1 MNGAGSAGVL
11 PESRVELVPLG
22 QTASRGDGGAAAE
35 AVMTFG
41 CPLVHRVDP
50 TGFPDEF
57 RRIALSQGW
66 EFARVL
72 FPMTLERAAPG
83 RQFVDVTIRVR
94 FSSPDCLAVDLESP
108 RSVTVDGGFVGAFA
122 LRPVRVVA
130 PEFAAGPSLP
140 EGVIVEAS
148 GYARRQVLW
157 RLHHEAG
164 GLVPAGDLVTAAVIA
179 VPAGTDVVAGT
190 VGADVSVRRPVV
202 GSLTSISRVI
212 VRSARPAP
220 FTVGLADGSLAGFRP
235 VVAPRSRPGAAAS
248 RLCVAVDAEGYG
260 RRDLAGQL
268 RVQSRLV
275 QVLDE
280 VGGAVGLDRSWW
292 DRQDQGDGE
301 LALMPAGTDVAEL
314 APGIVRS
321 MADSLDELNQDL
333 VEQARLRLRLALHEG
348 EIRRGAS
355 GYAGDAAVVVCRL
368 RDSEELRAA
377 LRASP
382 DAPLAVGVTESLFAD
397 IAEGFEP
404 GDCSQNAGRAPARM
418 TVIQESKGFRV
429 DARIW
434 VAGGV

>member
-1 MNGAGSAGVL
+1 ML
-11 PESRVELVPLG
+11 PESRVELLPLG
-22 QTASRGDGGAAAE
+22 QTASRGDGAAPAE
-35 AVMTFG
+35 AVMAFG

-50 TGFPDEF
+50 AGFPDEF
-57 RRIALSQGW
+57 RRIALTHGW
-66 EFARVL
+66 EFVRVL

-83 RQFVDVTIRVR
+83 RQFIDVMIRVR
-94 FSSPDCLAVDLESP
+94 FSSPGCLAVDLESP
-108 RSVTVDGGFVGAFA
+108 RSVTVDGGFVGAVT

-130 PEFAAGPSLP
+130 PEFAGHSLP
-140 EGVIVEAS
+140 EGVAVEAS
-148 GYARRQVLW
+148 GYGRPQVRW
-157 RLHHEAG
+157 RLHDEAG

-179 VPAGTDVVAGT
+179 VPAGTDAVSGAID
-190 VGADVSVRRPVV
+190 ADVSVRRPVM
-202 GSLTSISRVI
+202 GSLTSISRVT
-212 VRSARPAP
+212 VRSARPVP

-235 VVAPRSRPGAAAS
+235 VAAPRPRPGAVSS

-280 VGGAVGLDRSWW
+280 VGDNVGLDRSWW
-292 DRQDQGDGE
+292 DRQEQGDGE
-301 LALMPAGTDVAEL
+301 LALMPAGTDAVEL

-321 MADSLDELNQDL
+321 LADSLDELNHDL

-348 EIRRGAS
+348 EVRRGAS

-377 LRASP
+377 LRAAP
-382 DAPLAVGVTESLFAD
+382 GAPLAVGVTESLFAD
-397 IAEGFEP
+397 IAQGLGL
-404 GDCSQNAGRAPARM
+404 GDSSYAAGRAPAR
-418 TVIQESKGFRV
+418 TTIIQESKGFRV